1 MQIDELRQR
10 YLAHYRVILEEL
22 NPENSHPQISY
33 WHNFITDLV
42 EGDPNSIYPFG
53 QFNYETDLLMDAM
66 ADRYDFLS
74 NAPEVNVVPPV
85 INSVVMESAE
95 GVWTSPASY
104 LSATVFATSDDD
116 LAGMNLYYSMGVNGM
131 FTKVEMEAGSNGEYS
146 ALIPYASVGTVI
158 RFYVE
163 AISSNSVGTRSY
175 EPAGAE
181 HDTYYYTID
190 PPQVESP
197 QIAINEL
204 MSKNSLSVADEAGEY
219 DDWVELYNL
228 SGEDVDLSGWHLSDN
243 SWNLN
248 KWTFAKG
255 TVIEADGYLIV
266 WADEDGSQGDLHANF
281 KLSGSGE
288 SLVLTTAES
297 WIVDQVDFPESEDDL
312 GYARVP
318 NGTGD
323 FVFQDHTFASNND
336 THSVLEHMEEEGVL
350 LYPNPATSELNLV
363 FATTP
368 EHASITLVSAS
379 GQIVHSQNISSSRFV
394 IDVEKLIPGIYL
406 AMVNARDKVSTKR
419 VIIQ

>member
-1 MQIDELRQR
+1 
-10 YLAHYRVILEEL
+10 
-22 NPENSHPQISY
+22 
-33 WHNFITDLV
+33 
-42 EGDPNSIYPFG
+42 
-53 QFNYETDLLMDAM
+53 
-66 ADRYDFLS
+66 
-74 NAPEVNVVPPV
+74 
-85 INSVVMESAE
+85 
-95 GVWTSPASY
+95 
-104 LSATVFATSDDD
+104 
-116 LAGMNLYYSMGVNGM
+116 
-131 FTKVEMEAGSNGEYS
+131 
-146 ALIPYASVGTVI
+146 
-158 RFYVE
+158 
-163 AISSNSVGTRSY
+163 
-175 EPAGAE
+175 
-181 HDTYYYTID
+181 
-190 PPQVESP
+190 
-197 QIAINEL
+197 

-243 SWNLN
+243 PWNLN
-248 KWTFAKG
+248 KWTFAEG
-255 TVIEADGYLIV
+255 TVIEANGYLIV

-318 NGTGD
+318 NGTGN
-323 FVFQDHTFASNND
+323 FIFQNHTFASNND

-379 GQIVHSQNISSSRFV
+379 GQIVHSQNINSSRVV

-406 AMVNARDKVSTKR
+406 AMVNAGE
-419 VIIQ
+419 